1 MRAAIKITFF
11 DDNDEKF
18 FGEGPYR
25 LLLAIEETGSLRSA
39 SKSMG
44 LAYSK
49 AFRMIIH
56 VLLKESLMG
65 CMRFSQPVA
74 SEQNLPIRTTSPL
87 ELFFMYT
94 PSFGTAHDVIPGICL
109 SKSEERSAGIF
120 TYKPHNR
127 RQIRWRKHDNTR
139 GKGMAEKI

>member
-25 LLLAIEETGSLRSA
+25 LLLAIEKTGSLRSA

-49 AFRMIIH
+49 AFHMIKNAEEA
-56 VLLKESLMG
+56 LGFSLT
-65 CMRFSQPVA
+65 S
-74 SEQNLPIRTTSPL
+74 RTTGGRSGGGSTI
-87 ELFFMYT
+87 T
-94 PSFGTAHDVIPGICL
+94 PEGKEWLKKYEQYREACIQ
-109 SKSEERSAGIF
+109 AGSQLYMEIF
-120 TYKPHNR
+120 T
-127 RQIRWRKHDNTR
+127 D
-139 GKGMAEKI
+139 

>member
-49 AFRMIIH
+49 AFRMI
-56 VLLKESLMG
+56 KK
-65 CMRFSQPVA
+65 C
-74 SEQNLPIRTTSPL
+74 
-87 ELFFMYT
+87 
-94 PSFGTAHDVIPGICL
+94 
-109 SKSEERSAGIF
+109 
-120 TYKPHNR
+120 
-127 RQIRWRKHDNTR
+127 
-139 GKGMAEKI
+139 

>member
-49 AFRMIIH
+49 AFRMIKNAEEA
-56 VLLKESLMG
+56 LGFSLT
-65 CMRFSQPVA
+65 S
-74 SEQNLPIRTTSPL
+74 RTTGGRSGGGSS
-87 ELFFMYT
+87 Y
-94 PSFGTAHDVIPGICL
+94 PGADPQR
-109 SKSEERSAGIF
+109 KSGRRDRCYRRKATGSA
-120 TYKPHNR
+120 N
-127 RQIRWRKHDNTR
+127 
-139 GKGMAEKI
+139 

>member
-25 LLLAIEETGSLRSA
+25 LLLAIEKTGSLRSA
-39 SKSMG
+39 SQSMG

-49 AFRMIIH
+49 AFRMIKNAEEA
-56 VLLKESLMG
+56 LGFSL
-65 CMRFSQPVA
+65 
-74 SEQNLPIRTTSPL
+74 TS
-87 ELFFMYT
+87 
-94 PSFGTAHDVIPGICL
+94 
-109 SKSEERSAGIF
+109 
-120 TYKPHNR
+120 

>member
-44 LAYSK
+44 L
-49 AFRMIIH
+49 
-56 VLLKESLMG
+56 
-65 CMRFSQPVA
+65 P
-74 SEQNLPIRTTSPL
+74 
-87 ELFFMYT
+87 
-94 PSFGTAHDVIPGICL
+94 TAKH
-109 SKSEERSAGIF
+109 SA
-120 TYKPHNR
+120 
-127 RQIRWRKHDNTR
+127 
-139 GKGMAEKI
+139 

>member
-25 LLLAIEETGSLRSA
+25 LLLAIEKTGSLRSA

-49 AFRMIIH
+49 AFHMIKNAEEALGFSLTSLSLIH
-56 VLLKESLMG
+56 
-65 CMRFSQPVA
+65 
-74 SEQNLPIRTTSPL
+74 I
-87 ELFFMYT
+87 
-94 PSFGTAHDVIPGICL
+94 
-109 SKSEERSAGIF
+109 
-120 TYKPHNR
+120 
-127 RQIRWRKHDNTR
+127 
-139 GKGMAEKI
+139 

>member
-25 LLLAIEETGSLRSA
+25 LLLAVEETGSLRSA

-49 AFRMIIH
+49 AFRMIKNAEGSTITPEGKEW
-56 VLLKESLMG
+56 LKKYEQYREACIQAGSKLYMEI
-65 CMRFSQPVA
+65 FS
-74 SEQNLPIRTTSPL
+74 
-87 ELFFMYT
+87 
-94 PSFGTAHDVIPGICL
+94 D
-109 SKSEERSAGIF
+109 
-120 TYKPHNR
+120 
-127 RQIRWRKHDNTR
+127 
-139 GKGMAEKI
+139 

>member
-49 AFRMIIH
+49 AFRMI
-56 VLLKESLMG
+56 KN
-65 CMRFSQPVA
+65 A
-74 SEQNLPIRTTSPL
+74 
-87 ELFFMYT
+87 
-94 PSFGTAHDVIPGICL
+94 
-109 SKSEERSAGIF
+109 EENINNANGLCNI
-120 TYKPHNR
+120 
-127 RQIRWRKHDNTR
+127 
-139 GKGMAEKI
+139 